1 MKVTVDTNKLTLT
14 VEVDGRKYRYTDKI
28 HDDVELGYLEDR
40 LKWYEDNNKID
51 SCLATEF
58 AAI

>member
-1 MKVTVDTNKLTLT
+1 MKITVDTNKLTLT

-28 HDDVELGYLEDR
+28 HDEVELGYLEDR
-40 LKWYEDNNKID
+40 LKWYDSNNKLD
-51 SCLATEF
+51 SCLASEF